1 MENDKLTDLALL
13 FKERDN
19 PSPFQAGTAFVVQ
32 ENPLVLKMEDSVFL
46 AAEYNN
52 VVWSKSILAGYKR
65 DFLINP
71 VYGVTDVRSGGS
83 GDPAF
88 ASHDH
93 AYKADITGSIT
104 WTDNP
109 KIGDEYIVIPIN
121 NGNMW
126 YVFDKAVR
134 L

>member
-1 MENDKLTDLALL
+1 MDDKLTELAGL

-19 PSPFQAGTAFVVQ
+19 PSPFQIGTAFVVQ
-32 ENPLVLKMEDSVFL
+32 ESPLVLKTEDSVFIS
-46 AAEYNN
+46 ANYNN
-52 VVWSKSILAGYKR
+52 VVWSKSILSGYKR

-83 GDPAF
+83 GDSEF

-93 AYKADITGSIT
+93 DYKADITGSIT

-109 KIGDEYIVIPIN
+109 KNGDEYIVIPIH

-126 YVFDKAVR
+126 YVFDKVVR
-134 L
+134 P